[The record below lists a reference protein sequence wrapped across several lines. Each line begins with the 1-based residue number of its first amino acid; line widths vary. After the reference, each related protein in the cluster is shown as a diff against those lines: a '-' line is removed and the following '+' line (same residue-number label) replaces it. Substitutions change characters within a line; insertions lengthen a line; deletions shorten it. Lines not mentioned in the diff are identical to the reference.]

1 MQASVPPPANG
12 HASTSSNLSAVN
24 GTYQTPTIRAE
35 HLPPFQRTDIN
46 ALKQELHDVLG
57 DRGLPYW
64 RALNGYLLGQIG
76 RDELVSMVNRWLK
89 GPQGMSHYGKGVQ
102 ADGQSNCIID
112 YYKLYYIMPQH
123 LLFLLSH
130 QLSRI

>member
-12 HASTSSNLSAVN
+12 HASTSTNASVAN
-24 GTYQTPTIRAE
+24 GTYQAPTIRAE

-64 RALNGYLLGQIG
+64 RALNGYLLGQIA
-76 RDELVSMVNRWLK
+76 RDEIVSIVNRWLK
-89 GPQGMSHYGKGVQ
+89 GPQGLSPCDEG
-102 ADGQSNCIID
+102 A
-112 YYKLYYIMPQH
+112 KLMDSA
-123 LLFLLSH
+123 FA
-130 QLSRI
+130 

>member
-12 HASTSSNLSAVN
+12 HASTSTNPSVAN
-24 GTYQTPTIRAE
+24 GNHQTPTIRAE

-64 RALNGYLLGQIG
+64 RALNGYLLGQIA
-76 RDELVSMVNRWLK
+76 RDELVSMVTRWLK
-89 GPQGMSHYGKGVQ
+89 GPQGMSTFDKG
-102 ADGQSNCIID
+102 A
-112 YYKLYYIMPQH
+112 KLMISA
-123 LLFLLSH
+123 FA
-130 QLSRI
+130 